1 MKHRI
6 DVYRKGHEF
15 YWTATDRQ
23 GRCVR
28 SMDGE
33 ADAYEAR
40 IAAHNALK
48 DTTNE
53 EAQYIVRELE
63 GRKR

>member
-1 MKHRI
+1 
-6 DVYRKGHEF
+6 VFRKGHEF
-15 YWTATDRQ
+15 YWRATDKA
-23 GRCVR
+23 GRCIR

-40 IAAHNALK
+40 LAADNALK
-48 DTTNE
+48 DTSGE

>member
-1 MKHRI
+1 MKYK
-6 DVYRKGHEF
+6 VNVFRKGHEF
-15 YWTATDRQ
+15 YWMATASG

-40 IAAHNALK
+40 LAADNALK
-48 DTTNE
+48 DTSGE
-53 EAQYIVRELE
+53 DHAYIVRELE